1 MQTWCLKKLIFNTLS
16 QFNRQ
21 AYRPCPSNKCSKLS
35 SVRLRDVRSAL
46 VYNLV
51 HVFLRTEG
59 RGQGAERD
67 WINEWNRKKMYSR
80 GKCFLLL
87 FLHPDGGFDGSLFL
101 RRLCFSSTSHHLNTV
116 SLSVPSLP
124 DGPWPSQPYLHLLAG
139 PTSYHRG
146 RLLAGNTRLHSLWS
160 FIFYWLLS
168 TEMRVWKNPY
178 RAALSLSVFFYIYI
192 YI

>member
-67 WINEWNRKKMYSR
+67 WINEWNRKKTYSR

-87 FLHPDGGFDGSLFL
+87 FLHPDGGFDGSLFFTQTVFFIHQSPPKH
-101 RRLCFSSTSHHLNTV
+101 RVTLC
-116 SLSVPSLP
+116 SLSPRWTMTLATLLTSPRRAHFLP
-124 DGPWPSQPYLHLLAG
+124 PWQ
-139 PTSYHRG
+139 TSG
-146 RLLAGNTRLHSLWS
+146 R
-160 FIFYWLLS
+160 
-168 TEMRVWKNPY
+168 
-178 RAALSLSVFFYIYI
+178 
-192 YI
+192 